1 MRPAALVTGST
12 DGIGV
17 TTAKHLA
24 AKGVDIFVHG
34 RDARRVDVAKRKVE
48 DFASKL
54 GAAID
59 GKGRACPAPGRVWP
73 LPPSDLATTSGAKAL
88 AQSVQ
93 ALCEKESLSLS
104 ILVHNA
110 GVFSEDRVITSEGME
125 LTFAVNVVAP
135 FVVTSLLLPLLLKQ
149 KSRIVIA
156 SSISQGRSIRYWE
169 DMAYRRRP
177 YSAHAAYSESKL
189 LVAALSMEMAAR
201 LQRAS
206 LGTDRITCNCLD
218 PGTVNTKMLL
228 SGWGP
233 CGIDVEDALDETWLC
248 TSDEVETKT
257 GRYFVHQMDRRAS
270 EFAYDERERA
280 RLWTVLRDASPEAA
294 RMWAFNSG
302 V

>member
-17 TTAKHLA
+17 TTAKQLA
-24 AKGVDIFVHG
+24 AKGFDIFVHG

-156 SSISQGRSIRYWE
+156 SSISQGRSIRDWE

-206 LGTDRITCNCLD
+206 LGR
-218 PGTVNTKMLL
+218 
-228 SGWGP
+228 
-233 CGIDVEDALDETWLC
+233 
-248 TSDEVETKT
+248 T
-257 GRYFVHQMDRRAS
+257 G
-270 EFAYDERERA
+270 
-280 RLWTVLRDASPEAA
+280 
-294 RMWAFNSG
+294 
-302 V
+302 